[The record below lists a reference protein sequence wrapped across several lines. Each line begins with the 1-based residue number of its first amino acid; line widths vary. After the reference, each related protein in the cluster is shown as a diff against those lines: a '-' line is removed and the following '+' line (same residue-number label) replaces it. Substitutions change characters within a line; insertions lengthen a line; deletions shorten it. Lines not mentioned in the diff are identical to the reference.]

1 MQREVGE
8 NICEYHIFD
17 MGDYESKIPPELKR
31 VHYHRWGFMRQGGKA
46 PATTQFKIENNNS
59 YKGLKDTIRALGHD
73 KLDGI
78 DIFVSGI
85 NMVVFAHLRR
95 LTSNIISL

>member
-1 MQREVGE
+1 M
-8 NICEYHIFD
+8 
-17 MGDYESKIPPELKR
+17 
-31 VHYHRWGFMRQGGKA
+31 MRQGGKA